1 MSQTE
6 FLVDEG
12 DITQREYLPVRQL
25 RFGDT
30 GSSSQSRRMGR
41 YTLGPII
48 CEGDSLFND
57 IVTFRYEDATIEL
70 SPFDLGQAA
79 DIYLQFKTTAEF
91 GVLFHNKGPEDFI
104 KLSIVNGKTIQF
116 SYSAGNGLQQ
126 VSVEASYRLNDN
138 NWHSVLVEKN
148 KKEARLVIDG
158 QLTNEQK
165 VTTGVYRPLHLTSHF
180 VIGATTEYREGY
192 VGCLRSLL
200 INGRFIELG
209 RYALEGL
216 YGISRGCVGKCESN
230 PCLNNGTCI
239 DHYNG
244 YTCDCQW
251 TAFKGPICADEIGV
265 NLRSD
270 YYIKY
275 DFETSISTLEEF
287 IRVGFTTTEHR
298 GLILGVS
305 SFTDE
310 YLNLLMSTSGKNHIF
325 QSLSINLIIKT
336 LIPS

>member
-1 MSQTE
+1 MPFFLPIKEHLSQTE
-6 FLVDEG
+6 FYIDEG

-30 GSSSQSRRMGR
+30 GSNSQSRRIGR
-41 YTLGPII
+41 YTLGPLI
-48 CEGDSLFND
+48 CEGDSLFED
-57 IVTFRYEDATIEL
+57 IVTFRYEDATIDL
-70 SPFDLGQAA
+70 SPFDMGQAV
-79 DIYLQFKTTAEF
+79 DIYLQFKTTTEF
-91 GVLFHNKGPEDFI
+91 GVLFHQKGPEDFI
-104 KLSIVNGKTIQF
+104 RLAIVNGKTIQF

-138 NWHSVLVEKN
+138 NWHSVLIEKN

-158 QLTNEQK
+158 QLTNEHRNS
-165 VTTGVYRPLHLTSHF
+165 GGLIRPLHLTTHF

-200 INGRFIELG
+200 INGRSIELG

-216 YGISRGCVGKCESN
+216 YGITKGCVGKCESN

-239 DHYNG
+239 DHYNR
-244 YTCDCQW
+244 YSCDCQW

-270 YYIKY
+270 FFIRY
-275 DFETSISTLEEF
+275 DFETSISTLEEN
-287 IRVGFTTTEHR
+287 IRVGFTTTEHK
-298 GLILGVS
+298 GLIMGMS
-305 SFTDE
+305 SHSNE
-310 YLNLLMSTSGKNHIF
+310 YLNLLMSNSGMYKALF
-325 QSLSINLIIKT
+325 CLS
-336 LIPS
+336 

>member
-1 MSQTE
+1 LLNQNE
-6 FLVDEG
+6 WLIDEG
-12 DITQREYLPVRQL
+12 DLSQREFLPVRQL

-30 GSSSQSRRMGR
+30 GGDYLSKRIGR
-41 YTLGPII
+41 YTLGPLL
-48 CEGDSLFND
+48 CEGDSIFED
-57 IVTFRYEDATIEL
+57 IVTFRHEDATIDLLPFEL
-70 SPFDLGQAA
+70 GHAF

-104 KLSIVNGKTIQF
+104 KLAIVNGKTIQF
-116 SYSAGNGLQQ
+116 SFSAGNGIQQ

-138 NWHSVLVEKN
+138 IWHSISVEKN
-148 KKEARLVIDG
+148 KKEARIVVDG
-158 QLTNEQK
+158 QLTNEQRQSL
-165 VTTGVYRPLHLTSHF
+165 GSIIRPLHLTSHF
-180 VIGATTEYREGY
+180 VLGATVEYREGY
-192 VGCLRSLL
+192 VGCIRALL
-200 INGRFIELG
+200 VNGKFIDLN
-209 RYALEGL
+209 RYAKQNL
-216 YGISRGCVGKCESN
+216 YGISSGCAGKCHSS

-298 GLILGVS
+298 GLILGIN
-305 SFTDE
+305 SFSGE
-310 YLNLLMSTSGKNHIF
+310 YLNLLMSASGMLTLQFDF
-325 QSLSINLIIKT
+325 QI
-336 LIPS
+336 